1 MRVIIFGASGSI
13 GKHLVD
19 QALAA
24 GHQVRAFSR
33 NPATLRIDHP
43 NLSLWPGDVF
53 DLSSVAAAIEGCD
66 GVLIALGSSKLANKV
81 RSVGTR
87 NIVQAMQQHGVKRLV
102 CQTTLGIGDSQADL
116 NFFWKYL
123 MFGLILRTIF
133 RDHEVQEKVVKT
145 SGLDW
150 VIARPAAFIDGPATG
165 IYMHGFAPGENKLT
179 LKISRADVASFMLW
193 QLNSDSYL
201 HQTPGLSY

>member
-1 MRVIIFGASGSI
+1 MKVIIFGATGSI

-33 NPATLRIDHP
+33 NPAALGINHP
-43 NLSLWPGDVF
+43 NLSIWPGDVF
-53 DLSSVAAAIEGCD
+53 DPPSVAAAIKGCD
-66 GVLIALGSSKLANKV
+66 GVLIALGSTKLSNKV
-81 RSVGTR
+81 RSVGTK

-116 NFFWKYL
+116 NLFWKYL
-123 MFGLILRTIF
+123 MFGLILRAIF
-133 RDHEVQEKVVKT
+133 RDHVVQEGIIKG

-150 VIARPAAFIDGPATG
+150 VIARPAAFVDGPATG
-165 IYMHGFAPGENKLT
+165 TYQHGFAAGENKLT
-179 LKISRADVASFMLW
+179 LKISRADVAGFMLQ
-193 QLNSDSYL
+193 QLTNDSYL
-201 HQTPGLSY
+201 FRTPGLSY